1 MSGFRDA
8 APPDWQIDNKSV
20 GASPVS
26 QFGAKLSQDL
36 SSYDHIL
43 VDAIPNDENLLPFV
57 GSEPFYDALLDEILT
72 TLAAQSNLVILG
84 FCNRAHAQKRSAVY
98 KKYQEAAQR
107 LNGSFVSVI
116 DYALANYPEPVF
128 LDGPHILPEIARSFG
143 ADLVSKLADL
153 RQDASV
159 NGAVRAT
166 NFGEVVLSEFAIGEQ
181 VTKKNSLLSDTFSR
195 LHAGT
200 KVTLKEPANVIG
212 FNIDATMSY
221 CDLRFVGPDGQRRI
235 ALRYNMAENG
245 FLAKF
250 VPVPNGHLTNCIEVL
265 EPGPDAE
272 NAPHNRPTD
281 PGGVRSVA
289 MSRLLTWRR

>member
-1 MSGFRDA
+1 MAGFRDA
-8 APPDWQIDNKSV
+8 APADWQIDNMSV

-26 QFGAKLSQDL
+26 QFGARLSQDL

-43 VDAIPNDENLLPFV
+43 VDAIPNDENLLSFV
-57 GSEPFYDALLDEILT
+57 GAEPFYDALLDEILT

-84 FCNRAHAQKRSAVY
+84 FCNRAHAQNRSAVY
-98 KKYQEAAQR
+98 EKYEVAARR
-107 LNGSFVSVI
+107 LNGVFVSVI

-143 ADLVSKLADL
+143 ADLVSKLASFG
-153 RQDASV
+153 QDVSV
-159 NGAVRAT
+159 NGAFGTT
-166 NFGEVVLSEFAIGEQ
+166 NFAEIALSEFALGEQ

-200 KVTLKEPANVIG
+200 KVMLQEPANVIG

-221 CDLRFVGPDGQRRI
+221 CDIRFVGPDGQRRI
-235 ALRYNMAENG
+235 GLRYNMAENG

-272 NAPHNRPTD
+272 KAPHNRPTD